1 MQFKYQDLGEGIIKL
16 LKQRKQNG
24 ENIMVIRATEVK
36 RLLDVQKICGACR
49 NGRYAMIC
57 QAMKY
62 ASDRIPAKQ
71 IDGNYESSNYTLE
84 YQLNLF

>member
-36 RLLDVQKICGACR
+36 RLLDVQKICGPCR
-49 NGRYAMIC
+49 NGRCYLC
-57 QAMKY
+57 
-62 ASDRIPAKQ
+62 
-71 IDGNYESSNYTLE
+71 SNLVAHSRS
-84 YQLNLF
+84 

>member
-36 RLLDVQKICGACR
+36 RLLDVQKICGPCR
-49 NGRYAMIC
+49 NGRYAVIC
-57 QAMKY
+57 QAEFQQNRLMEIMKVP
-62 ASDRIPAKQ
+62 I
-71 IDGNYESSNYTLE
+71 IH
-84 YQLNLF
+84 

>member
-36 RLLDVQKICGACR
+36 RLLDVQKICG
-49 NGRYAMIC
+49 
-57 QAMKY
+57 
-62 ASDRIPAKQ
+62 P
-71 IDGNYESSNYTLE
+71 
-84 YQLNLF
+84 

>member
-24 ENIMVIRATEVK
+24 ENIMVIRP
-36 RLLDVQKICGACR
+36 CR